1 MSVFILKLPKE
12 RQEKDRLLKAAMV
25 AQVAMNSHLADQRKI
40 DSKRHTMAEHL
51 ANQTPGKKGAMVMA
65 FEFPTVDAIHT
76 VSKDGMESNI
86 YDMAAHW
93 DNVIK
98 QYEPDDDR

>member
-1 MSVFILKLPKE
+1 
-12 RQEKDRLLKAAMV
+12 
-25 AQVAMNSHLADQRKI
+25 
-40 DSKRHTMAEHL
+40 
-51 ANQTPGKKGAMVMA
+51 MA

-93 DNVIK
+93 DNVISNTDLMMIVSIK
-98 QYEPDDDR
+98 